1 MKKQVYQMPM
11 VEVMNARV
19 EKGFAGSNGGTTG
32 GNTGWGGNWVRPQSA
47 ELHTEVADLAI
58 EDCID

>member
-19 EKGFAGSNGGTTG
+19 EKGFAGSNETPNYGGPGTIFV
-32 GNTGWGGNWVRPQSA
+32 N
-47 ELHTEVADLAI
+47 LHTEEVNLAI

>member
-19 EKGFAGSNGGTTG
+19 EKGFAGSNGGNTG
-32 GNTGWGGNWVRPQSA
+32 GNTGWGDHWVRGA
-47 ELHTEVADLAI
+47 ELHAAPADLAI